1 MGTEI
6 KRTHSTG
13 NAPFFKVTNLS
24 CGYGKGNFALKGIEL
39 SVGKG
44 EFYGILGRNGSRAHS
59 SRASAEI

>member
-1 MGTEI
+1 MGAEI

-24 CGYGKGNFALKGIEL
+24 CGYGRGNFALKGIEL

-44 EFYGILGRNGSRAHS
+44 
-59 SRASAEI
+59 